1 MVCETTS
8 PFDRELSKMHDAEV
22 HFFSESVTCMRKGTM
37 KEPVI
42 KLTNRW
48 NDYLE
53 QYKESARIIDGEQV
67 QFIFH
72 IHPDKQTNAI
82 VREMDGW
89 IRHGQGEDEQFFT
102 LETCSHGVLFMGMMS
117 EIPISSKEPKGGK
130 PLFVPEVER
139 NAA

>member
-1 MVCETTS
+1 MVCETTC

-22 HFFSESVTCMRKGTM
+22 HVFSDSVLCMGKGAL

-72 IHPDKQTNAI
+72 IHPEKQTNDI
-82 VREMDGW
+82 VREIDEW
-89 IRHGQGEDEQFFT
+89 IQHGQGEDGHFCT
-102 LETCSHGVLFMGMMS
+102 PETCSHRVLFMGMMN
-117 EIPISSKEPKGGK
+117 EIPISSKETK
-130 PLFVPEVER
+130 
-139 NAA
+139 